1 MSAANSTAA
10 PSPIPPVKRLDGT
23 AAPRRQLGGPGAHG
37 FLTAMCDGS
46 VRYVRGTIGPKPMA
60 LLIDRA
66 NGNVILQGWEIT
78 SDGNL
83 FDDERSRIDLAV
95 R

>member
-1 MSAANSTAA
+1 
-10 PSPIPPVKRLDGT
+10 
-23 AAPRRQLGGPGAHG
+23 
-37 FLTAMCDGS
+37 MCDGS